1 MPPLTD
7 PSSDV
12 ASTPDVILDAI
23 AAFDPITGAQQ
34 IPDQLAALLGIG
46 FGVSE
51 LANMASV
58 NPRSI
63 TRWAKH
69 GQDIR
74 SRAASDR
81 LNDLF
86 AVARFLIQ
94 DGTYDHHDI
103 VGWAR
108 SRNHHLGQRR
118 PIDLLADPAA
128 FDAVLAAAEVLIRP
142 ELVGQKF
149 GEVAVAPVDVV
160 SPDPDGA
167 PVHSVAATRYRFD
180 DDQET
185 GHA

>member
-1 MPPLTD
+1 VVLY
-7 PSSDV
+7 
-12 ASTPDVILDAI
+12 AI
-23 AAFDPITGAQQ
+23 AAFDPMTGAQQ
-34 IPDQLAALLGIG
+34 VPDQVAALLAIG
-46 FGVSE
+46 FSVSE
-51 LANMASV
+51 LANLASV

-69 GQDIR
+69 GQEIR

-86 AVARFLIQ
+86 AVTRFLMQ
-94 DGTYDHHDI
+94 DGTYDHNDI

-108 SRNHHLGQRR
+108 SRNHHLGHRR
-118 PIDLLADPAA
+118 PLDLLADPSA

-160 SPDPDGA
+160 SPDPAGP
-167 PVHSVAATRYRFD
+167 PVHSVAATRYHF
-180 DDQET
+180 EES
-185 GHA
+185 A

>member
-1 MPPLTD
+1 MSHPLSH
-7 PSSDV
+7 PSSDGT
-12 ASTPDVILDAI
+12 AGPDAARDAI
-23 AAFDPITGAQQ
+23 AAFDPVTGAQQ
-34 IPDQLAALLGIG
+34 IPDQVAALLSIG
-46 FGVSE
+46 FSVAE
-51 LANMASV
+51 LAKLASV
-58 NPRSI
+58 NTRSI

-86 AVARFLIQ
+86 AVIRFLMQ

-108 SRNHHLGQRR
+108 SRNHHLRQRR
-118 PIDLLADPAA
+118 PLDLLADPGV
-128 FDAVLAAAEVLIRP
+128 FDVVLAAAEVLIRP

-160 SPDPDGA
+160 SPDPGGA
-167 PVHSVAATRYRFD
+167 PVHSVAATRYRFED
-180 DDQET
+180 R
-185 GHA
+185 

>member
-1 MPPLTD
+1 MSYPLNH
-7 PSSDV
+7 PSADV
-12 ASTPDVILDAI
+12 ASVPDTALEAI

-34 IPDQLAALLGIG
+34 IPDQVAALLAIG
-46 FGVSE
+46 FSVSE
-51 LANMASV
+51 LASLASV

-69 GQDIR
+69 GQEIR

-86 AVARFLIQ
+86 AVIRFLMQ

-108 SRNHHLGQRR
+108 SRNHHLRQRR
-118 PIDLLADPAA
+118 PLDLLTDPAA

-149 GEVAVAPVDVV
+149 GEVAVAPLDVV

-167 PVHSVAATRYRFD
+167 PVHSVAATRYHFEDR
-180 DDQET
+180 
-185 GHA
+185 